1 MHNPYL
7 SVIICTYNREIY
19 ILPLLESLA
28 VQEIDKSEFEIVF
41 VNNNSTDNTEVVC
54 NIFKSKYPQINF
66 KYFVEKKQ
74 GLSHA
79 RNRGII
85 ESKGEI
91 TIFIDDDALA
101 CNNYLKGISEFFRA
115 KPDVVAAGGK
125 ILPKYESQ
133 RPKWMTI
140 FLEPVMSLINL
151 GNKIKSFPKNKF
163 PIGANMYFRKLI
175 FNEVGFFNT
184 NLGRTG
190 KKMLGG
196 EEKDIFNKIR
206 SKGYDIFYIPYSYI
220 YHIIP
225 DSRLT
230 EGFIK
235 KQAYGI
241 GFSERIRCKS
251 GGKGNYFKSMLIE
264 LIKWNISLILFIFYF
279 LILKLPKAL
288 MLIKFRLWVSA
299 GLLAKITV

>member
-7 SVIICTYNREIY
+7 SVIICTYNREVY
-19 ILPLLESLA
+19 IRGLLESLT
-28 VQEIDKSEFEIVF
+28 VQDFDETDFEIVF

-66 KYFVEKKQ
+66 NYFVEKKQ

-79 RNRGII
+79 RNKGII

-91 TIFIDDDALA
+91 IIFIDDDALA
-101 CNNYLKGISEFFRA
+101 CKNYLKVISEFFRA
-115 KPDVVAAGGK
+115 KPDVIAAGGK

-140 FLEPVMSLINL
+140 FLEPVMSVINL

-206 SKGYDIFYIPYSYI
+206 SKGYDIFYIPDSYI

-251 GGKGNYFKSMLIE
+251 EGKGNCFKSMLIE
-264 LIKWNISLILFIFYF
+264 LIKWNISLVLFIFYF
-279 LILKLPKAL
+279 FILKLPKAL

-299 GLLAKITV
+299 GLLGKITV